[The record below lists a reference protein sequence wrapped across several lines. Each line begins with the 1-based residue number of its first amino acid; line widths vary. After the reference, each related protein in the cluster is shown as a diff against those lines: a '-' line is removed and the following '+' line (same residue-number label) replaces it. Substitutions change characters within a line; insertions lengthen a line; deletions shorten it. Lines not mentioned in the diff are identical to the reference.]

1 MSFRK
6 TDETDHGLINKIRQ
20 GSVEAMEKIVKR
32 YENAIFNFGLRM
44 CGQRQDAEDI
54 AQDTFLNALKSL
66 PGFRE
71 ETKLKNW
78 LFHIA
83 TNACLRKRRKK
94 NHQPEREIPLEDF
107 IDNDTKGKLE
117 IPDWTT
123 NPDNA
128 LMQAEMKTA
137 IDSAISEL
145 PPDYRMV
152 LTLRDV
158 EGFNTEETAEIIGIS
173 QQLVKTRLHR
183 ARFALKKSISS
194 QFKEVTDHAG

>member
-1 MSFRK
+1 MSFWK
-6 TDETDHGLINKIRQ
+6 TDETDHGLIKKIRQ
-20 GSVEAMEKIVKR
+20 GSVDAMEKIVTR
-32 YENAIFNFGLRM
+32 YENAIFNFGLKM
-44 CGQRQDAEDI
+44 CGQKQDAEDV

-78 LFHIA
+78 LFRIA

-94 NHQPEREIPLEDF
+94 KHEPDRELLLEDL
-107 IDNDTKGKLE
+107 IDDDSKGKLE

-128 LMQAEMKTA
+128 LMQAEIKTT

-145 PPDYRMV
+145 PPDFRMV
-152 LTLRDV
+152 LTLRDI

-194 QFKEVTDHAG
+194 QLER